1 MSPRK
6 MAPKDL
12 RLLTMTTMIC
22 SIMFAV
28 SLACA
33 GITDEALS
41 ASQQVEKMSIVG
53 VLAFGLMASMGLN
66 IYLVKIHDGKYTELI
81 QTAVL
86 AMQTCHESRDKWER
100 EREQER
106 LWQQE
111 RDIRAGKHET
121 ARRQERFNA
130 GVREGVRDEARIH
143 ADERVAT

>member
-86 AMQTCHESRDKWER
+86 AMQTCHESRDKWDR

-111 RDIRAGKHET
+111 RDIKL
-121 ARRQERFNA
+121 
-130 GVREGVRDEARIH
+130 IH
-143 ADERVAT
+143 KT

>member
-1 MSPRK
+1 MP
-6 MAPKDL
+6 AKDL

-111 RDIRAGKHET
+111 RDIKLGAHEIRHEDRRA
-121 ARRQERFNA
+121 
-130 GVREGVRDEARIH
+130 
-143 ADERVAT
+143 